1 MLEKTKREIKYGQSE
16 TLATLDTQDTGQTQF
31 KKTKYRK
38 LKKLVAQT
46 PQKTRRWTQ
55 TPMKSKQ
62 FLFLIRHLSCYSYSH
77 RTPLS
82 VIKET
87 TQIRHDPAYK
97 QLGGDDA
104 K

>member
-46 PQKTRRWTQ
+46 PQKTRR
-55 TPMKSKQ
+55 
-62 FLFLIRHLSCYSYSH
+62 
-77 RTPLS
+77 
-82 VIKET
+82 
-87 TQIRHDPAYK
+87 
-97 QLGGDDA
+97 
-104 K
+104 